1 MIKSKNQKEKIQMKY
16 KAQKQKYFSLMSK
29 QKEKNNLKNSLFK
42 RRNKETD
49 KYWLI

>member
-1 MIKSKNQKEKIQMKY
+1 MIKSKNQKEKIQIKN
-16 KAQKQKYFSLMSK
+16 KAQRQKYFSLMSK
-29 QKEKNNLKNSLFK
+29 QSVRNSKKNSHFR